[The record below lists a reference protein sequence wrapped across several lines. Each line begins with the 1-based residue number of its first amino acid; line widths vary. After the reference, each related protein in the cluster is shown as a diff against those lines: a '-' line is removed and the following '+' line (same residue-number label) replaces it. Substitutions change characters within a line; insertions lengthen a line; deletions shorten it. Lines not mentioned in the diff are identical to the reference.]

1 MKVRTGFVSNSS
13 SSSFVVLGV
22 AIKDDAESKE
32 MLTKLGF
39 SESEYDGD
47 EWEFFENKK
56 IDGIEYLYVEEDNGV
71 YGLVGKVYADVSN
84 DGDPLESQHIPLERL
99 TITAYEV
106 ANKLGVDV
114 SRVQLYMGTRPS

>member
-13 SSSFVVLGV
+13 SSSFVVLG
-22 AIKDDAESKE
+22 IGFKHEEDAETVAKTLGWKE
-32 MLTKLGF
+32 
-39 SESEYDGD
+39 DGD
-47 EWEFFENKK
+47 VSDFFYSMH
-56 IDGIEYLYVEEDNGV
+56 DGLEYLYVEEEDGTF
-71 YGLVGKVYADVSN
+71 GIIGKVYADVSS
-84 DGDPLESQHIPLERL
+84 DGSPLETQRITLSQL